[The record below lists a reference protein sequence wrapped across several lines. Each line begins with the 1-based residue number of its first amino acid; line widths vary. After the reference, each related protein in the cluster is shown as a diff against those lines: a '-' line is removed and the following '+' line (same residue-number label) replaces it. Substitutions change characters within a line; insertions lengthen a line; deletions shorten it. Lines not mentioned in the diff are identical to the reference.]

1 MTIKWPPI
9 AALLVCATT
18 AQAQPQQFLFDH
30 NGSLMSWQQ
39 DGPNIWVVYVEP
51 RPGVVAVG
59 VRPGSPLFVGQWTEQ
74 GLVGLAH
81 VYAAG
86 CPPFP
91 YPVSGG
97 YVSRGVIVMHGAAPV
112 VDPYTCAV
120 LWYTWDSANA
130 HPSYSLIRAGGPIP
144 GAGR

>member
-1 MTIKWPPI
+1 MNAKSLAVAIVL
-9 AALLVCATT
+9 ACTT
-18 AQAQPQQFLFDH
+18 SAHAQPQQFLFDH

-39 DGPNIWVVYVEP
+39 DGPNLWVVYLEP

-59 VRPGSPLFVGQWTEQ
+59 VRPGSLLFAGQWTDQ
-74 GLVGLAH
+74 GLVGVDH

-91 YPVSGG
+91 YRVSGG

-112 VDPYTCAV
+112 VDPYTCTV
-120 LWYTWDSANA
+120 LWYTWESANA
-130 HPSYSLIRAGGPIP
+130 HPSYSLIRVGG
-144 GAGR
+144 

>member
-1 MTIKWPPI
+1 MRASLRNHRPSPTP
-9 AALLVCATT
+9 AVFVR
-18 AQAQPQQFLFDH
+18 PQC
-30 NGSLMSWQQ
+30 SLMSWQQ
-39 DGPNIWVVYVEP
+39 DGPNVWVVYLEP
-51 RPGVVAVG
+51 RPGVIMVG
-59 VRPGSPLFVGQWTEQ
+59 VRPGSLLFVGLWTEQ

-97 YVSRGVIVMHGAAPV
+97 YVYGGVIVMHGAAPV
-112 VDPYTCAV
+112 VDPYTCTV

-130 HPSYSLIRAGGPIP
+130 HPSYRLVRAGG
-144 GAGR
+144 